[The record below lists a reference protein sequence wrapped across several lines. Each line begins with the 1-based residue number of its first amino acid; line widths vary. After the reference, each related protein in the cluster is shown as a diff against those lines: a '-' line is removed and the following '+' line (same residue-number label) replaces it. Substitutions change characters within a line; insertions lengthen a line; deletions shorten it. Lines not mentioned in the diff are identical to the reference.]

1 MESREMT
8 EKKQQEKTI
17 DCPIHGPFAASL
29 KQFGC
34 PDCELDDI
42 ENDEIEQWRHQRQ
55 QYKG

>member
-1 MESREMT
+1 MT